1 MWTRFEVPDERQR
14 WDAPLFH
21 VTEAEE
27 AGIYEAT
34 RPGSDGTTATHNA
47 LFEAIASAL
56 YAGPSLRPTAAVLP
70 TKTAAPTYLHELD
83 RRTNDVVTH
92 LTAAMASVLIGDAV
106 RIPGAAEPLPLLRKM
121 APLELK
127 RRKRAFD
134 KLATTDPI
142 AVEAIVP
149 RFVAYLSAAL
159 RDGGDA

>member
-1 MWTRFEVPDERQR
+1 MKPHDQAVT
-14 WDAPLFH
+14 APLPP
-21 VTEAEE
+21 TARCL
-27 AGIYEAT
+27 
-34 RPGSDGTTATHNA
+34 RP
-47 LFEAIASAL
+47 
-56 YAGPSLRPTAAVLP
+56 LRRRCMPTAAVLP

-92 LTAAMASVLIGDAV
+92 LTAAMASALIGDAV